1 MLFDT
6 DCMLLLLYLP
16 SMISALVGVGMGIYW
31 FGRVPTAKYM
41 FNTKLLL
48 ERVLI
53 CYIIMFTAIAMLT
66 INSCVTDKFFGRYLS
81 ADIFWI
87 GAAIAIL
94 GFVFTTIFVG
104 FKCIVFWSEAYSRGQ
119 RRCQWYLALLPLW
132 LGCFL
137 GQMIAFIWVIKK
149 MG

>member
-6 DCMLLLLYLP
+6 DCMLFLLYLP
-16 SMISALVGVGMGIYW
+16 TMIATLIGLGMGIYW
-31 FGRVPTAKYM
+31 FGRVPTAKYK

-53 CYIIMFTAIAMLT
+53 CYIIMLTAIAVLV
-66 INSCVTDKFFGRYLS
+66 INSCLTDEFFGNYLS
-81 ADIFWI
+81 ADILWI
-87 GAAIAIL
+87 EGIIAIL
-94 GFVFTTIFVG
+94 GIVFTTIFVT
-104 FKCIVFWSEAYSRGQ
+104 FKSIVFWSEAYIRG
-119 RRCQWYLALLPLW
+119 RKKCQWYLVLLPLW

>member
-6 DCMLLLLYLP
+6 DYILFLFYLP
-16 SMISALVGVGMGIYW
+16 SMITTLVGLGMGIYW
-31 FGRVPTAKYM
+31 FGRVPAAKYT

-53 CYIIMFTAIAMLT
+53 CYIIMFTAIAVLV
-66 INSCVTDKFFGRYLS
+66 INSCLTDEFFGNYLS
-81 ADIFWI
+81 ADILWI
-87 GAAIAIL
+87 GVVIAIL
-94 GFVFTTIFVG
+94 GFVFTTIFVA
-104 FKCIVFWSEAYSRGQ
+104 FKSIVFWSEAYSRG
-119 RRCQWYLALLPLW
+119 RKKCQWYLALLPLW
-132 LGCFL
+132 LSCFL